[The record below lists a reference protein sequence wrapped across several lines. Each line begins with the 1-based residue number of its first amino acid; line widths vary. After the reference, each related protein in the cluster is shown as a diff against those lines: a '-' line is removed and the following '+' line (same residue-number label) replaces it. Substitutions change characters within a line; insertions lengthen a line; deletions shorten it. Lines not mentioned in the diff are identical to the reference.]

1 MYSFSSDPIDNI
13 FEPFFT
19 YQKHNGSGIGLF
31 MSKLII
37 EKNMDGKLRASNKN
51 EGAYFEILIP
61 KE

>member
-1 MYSFSSDPIDNI
+1 
-13 FEPFFT
+13 
-19 YQKHNGSGIGLF
+19 

-37 EKNMDGKLRASNKN
+37 EINMDGKLRASNKN